1 MNLTEFVRTIP
12 DYPKPG
18 IMFRDVTTL
27 FRDATAY
34 GYAVNKLA
42 DHFKHVKV
50 DAVAG
55 IEARGFVIGASLA
68 TTLSLG
74 FIPIRKAGKLPSAT
88 FSQEYDLEYGRDCV
102 EVHQDAVTHSQRILV
117 VDDLLA
123 TGGTAD
129 ATIGLLRQAGAIVEH
144 AGFLIDLP
152 DLGGRSRLLKMG
164 VESHALMTFAG
175 H

>member
-1 MNLTEFVRTIP
+1 MNLASFIRTIP

-18 IMFRDVTTL
+18 VMFRDVTTL
-27 FRDATAY
+27 FRDAIAFR
-34 GYAVNKLA
+34 YAVEQLANHFSQAKL
-42 DHFKHVKV
+42 

-55 IEARGFVIGASLA
+55 IEARGFVIGAPLA
-68 TTLSLG
+68 NALGLG
-74 FIPIRKAGKLPSAT
+74 FIPIRKAGKLPSAKY
-88 FSQEYDLEYGRDCV
+88 SREYDLEYGSDRV
-102 EVHQDAVTHSQRILV
+102 EVHQDAVSPKQQILI

-129 ATIGLLRQAGAIVEH
+129 AAIALLRQAGATVNY

-152 DLGGRSRLLKMG
+152 ELGGRDRLLQAS